1 MTENDT
7 TAGGK
12 PAAAGASSSGQGTL
26 PKYTTMPSTN
36 GNGAHPPS
44 SDDLLGELERLVEAA
59 RVEPPPA
66 GGGKLSAEDAA
77 FLLSAGLHDEGNAA
91 CVERLFPGQF
101 LHNAAFGWLAYT
113 GSHWVIEGAE
123 ELLDRAVVHSLA
135 RRIEAAS
142 QPETFESG
150 GAVRKFAL
158 PNRGRLEGA
167 KALLLSR
174 VVAAPGDFDRDPDL
188 LNCSSGVINLQT
200 GSLLPHDPAQRF
212 LHCAPVAYRPGADTS
227 VWVRWLTGAVGD
239 ELADWLQLAVG
250 YTLTGH
256 TREEILF
263 YLFGPPRAGKGLF
276 TETLRA
282 VLGSPLGTEIDF
294 GTFTGKRNG
303 DSQNFD
309 LAPLKPC
316 RYIAASESNAY
327 ERFNEAK
334 LKALTGGNE
343 VYCAYKHRDH
353 FNYRPRFKIW
363 LSSNQPV
370 NADPDDDAV
379 WGRLR
384 VVHFPHSHLGA
395 ENKLLKQR
403 MRAPGVLE
411 GVLAWAVQG
420 ALRWYA
426 LGGAGLPEPA
436 SSLAI
441 KAEQRGALDTV
452 QTWLDEHCILG
463 AHHFTAFSELYG
475 NYSQWCKDNGAEPK
489 RQKAFA
495 FALQHK
501 GARAERGYVSGK
513 QVRGFYGVKLG

>member
-7 TAGGK
+7 TAGGN
-12 PAAAGASSSGQGTL
+12 PAAAGASSSWRGSH
-26 PKYTTMPSTN
+26 PDYSTN
-36 GNGAHPPS
+36 GSGAHPPGG
-44 SDDLLGELERLVEAA
+44 DDDVLDEIDQLVDDS

-66 GGGKLSAEDAA
+66 ASGKLSAEDAA
-77 FLLSAGLHDEGNAA
+77 FLLSAGQHDEGNAA
-91 CVERLFPGQF
+91 SVERLFPGQF
-101 LHNAAFGWLAYT
+101 LHSAAFGWLAYT

-142 QPETFESG
+142 QPETFEA
-150 GAVRKFAL
+150 GAALRKFAL

-200 GSLLPHDPAQRF
+200 GTLLPHDPAQRF

-227 VWVRWLTGAVGD
+227 VWLRWLTGAVGVA
-239 ELADWLQLAVG
+239 LADWLQLAVG

-294 GTFTGKRNG
+294 GTFTGKRTG

-316 RYIAASESNAY
+316 RYIAASESNSY

-384 VVHFPHSHLGA
+384 VVHFPHSYLGA
-395 ENKLLKQR
+395 EDKLLKQR

-489 RQKAFA
+489 RQKAFG

-501 GARAERGYVSGK
+501 GARADRGYVSGK